1 MFSWDARGVE
11 SLPMILIISLA
22 LGMFAIVLGTKS
34 MARVGGLLEDQ
45 QSIESFDTLVEH
57 VYSISFGGVG
67 GKRNFELELPES
79 EIIVWGKIIQ
89 LEIENETLRSE
100 VLPLPIL
107 LDGFEDE
114 FSIQSGGYTLELQR
128 VSDDSSALG
137 KGDYF
142 LRLSRRG
149 DDESTRLPDRLPS
162 L

>member
-1 MFSWDARGVE
+1 MFSRDARGVE

-57 VYSISFGGVG
+57 VYLISFGGVG
-67 GKRNFELELPES
+67 GERSFELELPES
-79 EIIVWGKIIQ
+79 EIIVRGKIIQ
-89 LEIENETLRSE
+89 LELENEIRRTE

-128 VSDDSSALG
+128 VSDDSSVLG
-137 KGDYF
+137 EGDYF
-142 LRLSRRG
+142 LCLRRVG
-149 DDESTRLPDRLPS
+149 DESARLPGRLPS
-162 L
+162 M

>member
-1 MFSWDARGVE
+1 MFGRDPRGVE

-22 LGMFAIVLGTKS
+22 LGMFAITLGMKS
-34 MARVGGLLEDQ
+34 MVRVKSLLGDQ
-45 QSIESFDTLVEH
+45 QSIEGFDTLVEH

-67 GKRNFELELPES
+67 GKRSFELELPES
-79 EIIVWGKIIQ
+79 EIIVRGKIIQ
-89 LEIENETLRSE
+89 LEIENEVCRSV

-142 LRLSRRG
+142 LRLRRG
-149 DDESTRLPDRLPS
+149 DDESARLPGRLPS